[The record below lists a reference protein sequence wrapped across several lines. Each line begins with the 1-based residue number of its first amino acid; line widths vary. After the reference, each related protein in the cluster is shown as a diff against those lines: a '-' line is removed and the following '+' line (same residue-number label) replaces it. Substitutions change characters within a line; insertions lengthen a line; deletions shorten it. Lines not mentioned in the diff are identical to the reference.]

1 MPYLKQEYRPRL
13 DLHIKALA
21 DEIKNI
27 SKESGEEHAFAGLL
41 DYSFTKLILQTVPE
55 QRYWAYTLVEGML
68 HGLSK
73 EFNRRV
79 VAPFEETQVKD
90 RGDIYNE

>member
-1 MPYLKQEYRPRL
+1 MPYLKPEQRPKL
-13 DLHIKALA
+13 DPLIKALA
-21 DEIKNI
+21 DEINKMA
-27 SKESGEEHAFAGLL
+27 KESGEEHAFAGLL
-41 DYSFTKLILQTVPE
+41 DYSFSKLIMQTLPE

-79 VAPFEETQVKD
+79 VSPYEETQKEQ
-90 RGDIYNE
+90 RGDIY

>member
-1 MPYLKQEYRPRL
+1 MPYLRSEQRAKL
-13 DLHIKALA
+13 DPLIKALA
-21 DEIKNI
+21 DEINKL
-27 SKESGEEHAFAGLL
+27 SKEKGEAHAFAGLL

-68 HGLSK
+68 NGLSK

-79 VAPFEETQVKD
+79 VSPFEETQKEQ
-90 RGDIYNE
+90 RGDIY